1 MVEEYHTLER
11 RREAVQACWRQLQES
26 DLLSVLREIYETFK
40 WEYKE
45 MLDWHEEESAIK
57 IRYSWTEDDLWYM
70 WHEFGLKGS
79 ESGIVLWC
87 CIDFSERM
95 LSNPDFQ
102 QIGSGIWY
110 KKKANFDFETLI
122 DPDTIT
128 KNELIE
134 CVQYILNLKLDG
146 LSQYSKERKKPSI
159 VPSPPEEH
167 ATEEE
172 EKTEKPKKEEP
183 IRKKEPTKKGFF
195 KKLFG

>member
-45 MLDWHEEESAIK
+45 KLDWHEEESAIK
-57 IRYSWTEDDLWYM
+57 IRYGLYEDDLWYM
-70 WHEFGLKGS
+70 WHELGLKGS

-134 CVQYILNLKLDG
+134 CVQYILNL
-146 LSQYSKERKKPSI
+146 QYSKERKKPSI

-167 ATEEE
+167 ATEEQ
-172 EKTEKPKKEEP
+172 EKIEKPMKEEP
-183 IRKKEPTKKGFF
+183 IRKKEPTKKGFL